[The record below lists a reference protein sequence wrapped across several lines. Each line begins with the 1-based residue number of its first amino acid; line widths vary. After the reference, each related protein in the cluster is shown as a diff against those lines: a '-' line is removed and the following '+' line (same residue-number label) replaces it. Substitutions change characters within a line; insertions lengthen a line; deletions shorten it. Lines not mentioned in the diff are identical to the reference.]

1 MVTVGNHLKMNVPH
15 ELRERTREFYAGLLK
30 CKPMASPSPELDLY
44 EFDGGFVLGLFFG
57 PAAASLSEDE
67 HLRATW
73 MELKVDDPAAWKT
86 KLLAFGVRPVEFPDL
101 TRFFFQA
108 PGGQVFRLAPLDGGI

>member
-30 CKPMASPSPELDLY
+30 CKPMASPSAGLDLY

-57 PAAASLSEDE
+57 PATEVPLPKRNICA
-67 HLRATW
+67 
-73 MELKVDDPAAWKT
+73 
-86 KLLAFGVRPVEFPDL
+86 RPGWSSRSTIRRRGKPS
-101 TRFFFQA
+101 
-108 PGGQVFRLAPLDGGI
+108 